1 MPLEDI
7 LFGGLNEQGFLFQE
21 KCVEVIQRSKP
32 TRWIVHTV
40 EHPVSLKEKDTRIDI
55 IIRDETLCESTMYGV
70 VECKKVNPQ
79 YNCWLFGRPLY
90 RRLVPANAQI
100 IKLSRSRR
108 HGKGLPKPGIKLI
121 PIRVDFN
128 IKTHYICNWWLD
140 IDIRGQRQRNQRISS
155 PEPLEQAFIQVCRG
169 VGGLALEQ
177 QRDRMRTLTDRA
189 AAGVIDE
196 SEEVFLVPIII
207 TTAHLYTS
215 NYDLSD
221 VDIATGEINL
231 KDVQFSGMLP
241 SRPVKWVMIDYGAT
255 DSITPDQLYQHF
267 VGMQPVDLE
276 PYNKRSIFIVNS
288 AYISDFLKNLHFS
301 D

>member
-21 KCVEVIQRSKP
+21 KCEEVIQQSRS

-55 IIRDETLCESTMYGV
+55 IIRDETLHESTMYGV

-79 YNCWLFGRPLY
+79 YNCWLFGKPLY
-90 RRLVPANAQI
+90 DCPVPANAQI

-108 HGKGLPKPGIKLI
+108 HVRGTAQPNIELI
-121 PIRVDFN
+121 PIRARFN
-128 IKTHYICNWWLD
+128 VETPYICNWWLE
-140 IDIRGQRQRNQRISS
+140 INIHESRPKKQKISNT
-155 PEPLEQAFIQVCRG
+155 ETLEQAFIQVCRG

-177 QRDRMRTLTDRA
+177 QRDRMRTLADPTA
-189 AAGVIDE
+189 TGVIDE

-207 TTAHLYTS
+207 TTACLYTS
-215 NYDLSD
+215 NYDLSN
-221 VDIATGEINL
+221 VDIATGAISST
-231 KDVQFSGMLP
+231 DVQFTGMPP
-241 SRPVKWVMIDYGAT
+241 SPPVKWVMIDYGAT
-255 DSITPDQLYQHF
+255 DSVTPDQLYQHF
-267 VGMQPVDLE
+267 AGMQPIDLE

-288 AYISDFLKNLHFS
+288 AYISDFLENLHFS
-301 D
+301 